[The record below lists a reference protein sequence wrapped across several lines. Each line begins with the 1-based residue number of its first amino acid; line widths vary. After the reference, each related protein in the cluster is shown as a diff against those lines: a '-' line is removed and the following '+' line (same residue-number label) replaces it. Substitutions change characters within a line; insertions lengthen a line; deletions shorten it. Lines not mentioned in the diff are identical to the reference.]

1 MTNLSGIWWLE
12 TGLGKS
18 EWRVFSCTWTLE
30 TKTGRLG
37 RPQVTG
43 TMETFERAGDTILVT
58 ITFARQKL
66 DHAIL
71 VTFLKGDLIKVSVL
85 ICKLWTFSG
94 SHCGN
99 GPKLVANWCQEYAS
113 ASVGS
118 EMQPSPENNH
128 PVHFFLETADLGVTA
143 GLRLEVI
150 VDEGCPGQSILLAE
164 NTNQDGQ
171 ATGDMLELA
180 PRQGHELTSPI
191 PIQSWRFLQ
200 SSSPTRTRTLSSPWP
215 RWCPTFPSLHPP
227 YEWRINSLVR
237 TFEDILSLFDL
248 TIDTISFQAILNSLQ
263 MLERPWPNVLLILL
277 NYNILLYRYF
287 YFNKSI

>member
-1 MTNLSGIWWLE
+1 MRQLVRRVLMLRYSQAPRTCSRR
-12 TGLGKS
+12 TCF
-18 EWRVFSCTWTLE
+18 WRQLTSVSRVAIVLMSFRT
-30 TKTGRLG
+30 
-37 RPQVTG
+37 
-43 TMETFERAGDTILVT
+43 RA
-58 ITFARQKL
+58 AK
-66 DHAIL
+66 
-71 VTFLKGDLIKVSVL
+71 
-85 ICKLWTFSG
+85 
-94 SHCGN
+94 
-99 GPKLVANWCQEYAS
+99 AN
-113 ASVGS
+113 
-118 EMQPSPENNH
+118 
-128 PVHFFLETADLGVTA
+128 F
-143 GLRLEVI
+143 
-150 VDEGCPGQSILLAE
+150 ILLAE

-191 PIQSWRFLQ
+191 PIQSWRCLQ

-263 MLERPWPNVLLILL
+263 KLERPWPNVLLILL

>member
-94 SHCGN
+94 SHYGN

-143 GLRLEVI
+143 GLCLEVI

-200 SSSPTRTRTLSSPWP
+200 SSSPTRTRTLW
-215 RWCPTFPSLHPP
+215 
-227 YEWRINSLVR
+227 V
-237 TFEDILSLFDL
+237 ED
-248 TIDTISFQAILNSLQ
+248 
-263 MLERPWPNVLLILL
+263 
-277 NYNILLYRYF
+277 
-287 YFNKSI
+287 KSIGKNLWGHFIFIWFNNWHYFFSGNPQFSAKARKTMTKCITDIAQLQHSPL